1 MKRAIVTILVLAG
14 FLQVYAQN
22 AQPTVLFVKKGAQG
36 NGSSWNQAFGDL
48 QHALQHAKPGTEI
61 WVAAGVYTP
70 SQSGNRNAS
79 FVINDGITLLGG
91 FSGTEV
97 SKQQRS
103 PASNETFLSGNI
115 GDVNVIE
122 DNSYNIVYTR
132 NASQVSVDGFT
143 ICHGNAVSINEKEQ
157 EGNRTNTGAAWYNE
171 ASQGTHVVK
180 INNCIFQDN
189 KSNYAAG
196 IYNLAISGGINKSEI
211 TNCQFIQNNAQVEG
225 GAVMNVGNG
234 GQCGVKIENC
244 ILNGNFALYGGAIFN
259 RAINSG
265 TNSAIIAYNTLTNN
279 KAYINGADF
288 FNNRDNSSLNQ
299 TIFKNN
305 ITSNSP
311 SSSDILDEV
320 KLTPN
325 TVSRMRASSRTTT
338 TNNNQR

>member
-1 MKRAIVTILVLAG
+1 MKRAIITILFLAG
-14 FLQVYAQN
+14 FLQVYAQT

-48 QHALQHAKPGTEI
+48 QQALQHAKNGTEI

-70 SQSGNRNAS
+70 TQTANRNAS
-79 FVINDGITLLGG
+79 FIINDGITLLGG
-91 FSGTEV
+91 FSGMEV
-97 SKQQRS
+97 FKQQRNHS
-103 PASNETFLSGNI
+103 INATFLSGNI
-115 GDVNVIE
+115 GDVNAKE

-132 NASQVSVDGFT
+132 NVSQVIVDGFI
-143 ICHGNAVSINEKEQ
+143 ICNGNAVSINEKEQ
-157 EGNRTNTGAAWYNE
+157 EGTRTNTGSAWYNE

-180 INNCIFQDN
+180 INNCIFRDN

-196 IYNLAISGGINKSEI
+196 IYNLAINGAINKSEI

-234 GQCGVKIENC
+234 GECGVKIENC

-265 TNSAIIAYNTLTNN
+265 TNSAFIAFNSLINN

-299 TIFKNN
+299 PIFKNN
-305 ITSNSP
+305 TTSNSP

-325 TVSRMRASSRTTT
+325 TVSRMRASSRH
-338 TNNNQR
+338 